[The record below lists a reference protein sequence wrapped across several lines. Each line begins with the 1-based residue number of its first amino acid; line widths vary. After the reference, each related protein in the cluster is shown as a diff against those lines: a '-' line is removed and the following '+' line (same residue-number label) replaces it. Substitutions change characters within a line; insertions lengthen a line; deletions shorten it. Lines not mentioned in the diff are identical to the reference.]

1 MTVLRGL
8 ERGELDVAAAM
19 SRLAELDGLDRDA

>member
-1 MTVLRGL
+1 MTILRAL

-19 SRLAELDGLDRDA
+19 ARLAELDEEASDD